1 VVVHFS
7 SCKLD
12 DCSTIR
18 PIRLCVQGS
27 GGAGGAEGER
37 RQCAMSDGE
46 KRDSSGFDGADD
58 DLSSKPRRRNMEQHL
73 AVRPRNFRGRMS

>member
-1 VVVHFS
+1 
-7 SCKLD
+7 
-12 DCSTIR
+12 
-18 PIRLCVQGS
+18 
-27 GGAGGAEGER
+27 
-37 RQCAMSDGE
+37 MSDGE